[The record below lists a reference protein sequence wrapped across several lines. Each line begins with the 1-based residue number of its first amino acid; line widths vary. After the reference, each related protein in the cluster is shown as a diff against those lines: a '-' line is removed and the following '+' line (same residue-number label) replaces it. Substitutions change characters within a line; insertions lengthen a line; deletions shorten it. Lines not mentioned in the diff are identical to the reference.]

1 MEMIRTVA
9 KAWNIPDIRKKI
21 IFTLVMLLIFRIG
34 SQIPVP
40 GIDRDILA
48 QTFDSGTGLFAYIV
62 IMGSCVFR
70 VIWIYTVFAYF
81 KTVPSLYILY
91 ICSWTLTAIAEFIYF
106 MRIYKEHIKVL

>member
-48 QTFDSGTGLFAYIV
+48 QTFDSGT
-62 IMGSCVFR
+62 
-70 VIWIYTVFAYF
+70 
-81 KTVPSLYILY
+81 
-91 ICSWTLTAIAEFIYF
+91 
-106 MRIYKEHIKVL
+106 